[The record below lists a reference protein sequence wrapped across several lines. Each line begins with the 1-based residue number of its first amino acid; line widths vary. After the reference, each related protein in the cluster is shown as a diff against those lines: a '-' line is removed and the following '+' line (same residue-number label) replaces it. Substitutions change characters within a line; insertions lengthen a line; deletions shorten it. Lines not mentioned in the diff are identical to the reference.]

1 MELKIDNCLA
11 SNFTYATDD
20 KIAMLNAAQIKNFFT
35 NGICKGGVSKEH
47 LDGKIK
53 IHLNSVLLKNRQFE
67 DGRVILAYFSTIVNN
82 TNDDLILTARKWL
95 VGSKSKS
102 ARMIVEEAGE
112 KQANVLIKK
121 GYSQEVNGDIYITE
135 GDKIACPIFVFES
148 MELGYLELDSNI
160 LSFED

>member
-53 IHLNSVLLKNRQFE
+53 IHLNLDVFNYCYLIIIRAVEQINIQAWNE
-67 DGRVILAYFSTIVNN
+67 NDVTIY
-82 TNDDLILTARKWL
+82 WY
-95 VGSKSKS
+95 
-102 ARMIVEEAGE
+102 
-112 KQANVLIKK
+112 Q
-121 GYSQEVNGDIYITE
+121 
-135 GDKIACPIFVFES
+135 S
-148 MELGYLELDSNI
+148 MYKAHI
-160 LSFED
+160 